1 MSIQVDLASVS
12 LYRYLSMLLH
22 RLELSGEDGY
32 VLDGVVRQF
41 ETHTETIRVLQS
53 DGSHT
58 EEALNIR
65 RSVHGPVVR
74 MNLSSTMF
82 ARLDSRFNAGSRA

>member
-1 MSIQVDLASVS
+1 
-12 LYRYLSMLLH
+12 MLLH

-41 ETHTETIRVLQS
+41 EKHTETIRVLQS

-58 EEALNIR
+58 VETLNIR

-74 MNLSSTMF
+74 MNLSSTTF
-82 ARLDSRFNAGSRA
+82 APLDLRCNAGSRA